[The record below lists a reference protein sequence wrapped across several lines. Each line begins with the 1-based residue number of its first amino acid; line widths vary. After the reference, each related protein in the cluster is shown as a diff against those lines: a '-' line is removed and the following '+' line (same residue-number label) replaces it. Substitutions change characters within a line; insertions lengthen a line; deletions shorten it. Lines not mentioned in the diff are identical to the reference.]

1 MSKGRQSNKE
11 AKKKPSM
18 TLREKRAAKK
28 TKKETKSI
36 LDDVRAR

>member
-1 MSKGRQSNKE
+1 MSKNRLSNKE

-28 TKKETKSI
+28 TKKETKS
-36 LDDVRAR
+36 LFDDIRVR